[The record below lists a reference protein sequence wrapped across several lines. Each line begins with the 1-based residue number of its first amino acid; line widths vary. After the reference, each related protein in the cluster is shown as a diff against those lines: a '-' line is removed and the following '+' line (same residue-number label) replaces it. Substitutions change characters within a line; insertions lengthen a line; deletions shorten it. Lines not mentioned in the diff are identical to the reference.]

1 LKTPAVFVACPLRLP
16 SFQGVVIVLMG
27 AAGIVERREDTTVER
42 GVTVKETDRYE
53 SQWQFNFPVISLILT
68 DFRIS

>member
-1 LKTPAVFVACPLRLP
+1 M
-16 SFQGVVIVLMG
+16 MG
-27 AAGIVERREDTTVER
+27 AAGTVERREHTTVER

-53 SQWQFNFPVISLILT
+53 SQWQFHFPVITLIHT